1 MKFLI
6 AIFALIAP
14 ASAVLGNQVALDSEI
29 FVERS
34 VEQTDGSV
42 TVTLE
47 APSRVV
53 PGDSLIF
60 VLNYENTGVERAE
73 NFVVTNPMPEAVAFV
88 EVIDEG
94 AIFSVDGGETFG
106 PLTELRIAS
115 ENGVERDAQA
125 VDVSHVRWTLTD
137 PIAPG
142 ATGQLRFRG
151 VVR

>member
-6 AIFALIAP
+6 ALFALIAP
-14 ASAVLGNQVALDSEI
+14 ASAVLGNQVALDSEV

-34 VEQTDGSV
+34 VEQADGSV

-60 VLNYENTGVERAE
+60 VLNYENTGSQSAE
-73 NFVVTNPMPEAVAFV
+73 NFVVTNPMPQAVAFV

-94 AIFSVDGGETFG
+94 AVYSVDGGETFG
-106 PLTELRIAS
+106 RLTELRIAS
-115 ENGVERDAQA
+115 ENGIERDAQA

-137 PIAPG
+137 PISPG

>member
-6 AIFALIAP
+6 ALFALIAP
-14 ASAVLGNQVALDSEI
+14 ASAVLGNQVALDSEV

-34 VEQTDGSV
+34 VEQADGSV
-42 TVTLE
+42 AVTLE

-60 VLNYENTGVERAE
+60 ALSYENTGVEPAE

-94 AIFSVDGGETFG
+94 AVYSIDGGETFG
-106 PLTELRIAS
+106 PLTELRIAN
-115 ENGVERDAQA
+115 ENGIERDAQA
-125 VDVSHVRWTLTD
+125 IDVSHVRWTLTD